1 MYLRQTYFIRNRS
14 SPSMT
19 LPFLA
24 VLFDLNIKRLTSDCF
39 VRGHPNELRYFSGEA
54 LDIYQIIELTKGS
67 LEK

>member
-1 MYLRQTYFIRNRS
+1 
-14 SPSMT
+14 MT